1 LEALYLA
8 QVEEKQAWKLSLSLT
23 LAGSYKMLLKLFQQ
37 SRFFKSISGL
47 GNVASPSH
55 GFVGTRA
62 SRPPAV
68 FGTHYLRLLGL
79 FFFPLCFLLFFHH
92 LNDYLT
98 FINIKFIKATDSSPP
113 NDTIGPQ
120 YGDPV
125 RLPGYPQPNLCTAKT
140 EIWWDVDS
148 CRLPDSVDPYRLVG
162 NLRKSLNEKGYRG
175 PITSINAFGNTNR
188 IDETTMLALSA
199 TGVYTRHIP
208 DGRKESAHKK
218 ILVDL
223 LCFGMDNIQQP
234 CNIMLISGNRDYS
247 DSLHQLK
254 SRLFNILL
262 AQPEDFAS
270 TPLIHAASTV
280 WIWSSLVL
288 GGKHLS
294 PTQVEDLLAHTKKRD
309 E

>member
-1 LEALYLA
+1 
-8 QVEEKQAWKLSLSLT
+8 
-23 LAGSYKMLLKLFQQ
+23 MLLKLFQQ

-68 FGTHYLRLLGL
+68 FGTHYLRLL
-79 FFFPLCFLLFFHH
+79 
-92 LNDYLT
+92 
-98 FINIKFIKATDSSPP
+98 ATDSSPP

-270 TPLIHAASTV
+270 TPLIHAASTA

-294 PTQVEDLLAHTKKRD
+294 PSQVEDLLAHTKKRD

>member
-1 LEALYLA
+1 
-8 QVEEKQAWKLSLSLT
+8 
-23 LAGSYKMLLKLFQQ
+23 MLLKLFQQ

-68 FGTHYLRLLGL
+68 FGTHYLRLL
-79 FFFPLCFLLFFHH
+79 
-92 LNDYLT
+92 
-98 FINIKFIKATDSSPP
+98 ATDSSPP

-234 CNIMLISGNRDYS
+234 CNIMLISARPGCSPKMHVCGYQISHLCDRFY
-247 DSLHQLK
+247 DST
-254 SRLFNILL
+254 NMPILGFTSS
-262 AQPEDFAS
+262 PR
-270 TPLIHAASTV
+270 HR
-280 WIWSSLVL
+280 WSSIYESFTS
-288 GGKHLS
+288 S
-294 PTQVEDLLAHTKKRD
+294 PHFITTDHVSWRHGTQHIS
-309 E
+309 

>member
-1 LEALYLA
+1 
-8 QVEEKQAWKLSLSLT
+8 
-23 LAGSYKMLLKLFQQ
+23 
-37 SRFFKSISGL
+37 
-47 GNVASPSH
+47 
-55 GFVGTRA
+55 
-62 SRPPAV
+62 
-68 FGTHYLRLLGL
+68 
-79 FFFPLCFLLFFHH
+79 
-92 LNDYLT
+92 
-98 FINIKFIKATDSSPP
+98 
-113 NDTIGPQ
+113 
-120 YGDPV
+120 
-125 RLPGYPQPNLCTAKT
+125 
-140 EIWWDVDS
+140 
-148 CRLPDSVDPYRLVG
+148 VG

-208 DGRKESAHKK
+208 DGSFYIFTQLLIFSQFILVSFFLSGRKESAHKK